1 MSVMSIGYN
10 FFLLKH
16 GGTTAVAAFSV
27 IMYVDS
33 IIGMLVFGMCDA
45 MQPALS
51 YCYGAKLF
59 EKIKALLKRIGIAS
73 LILSA
78 LSTLFM
84 FFLGPIVAPI
94 FVKPEDTDLLK
105 VSIIAMKFFSLSYM
119 TGWIDMCFSSVFTAL
134 ERPARSFVTSLFGT
148 IIFPFLFLF
157 ILPNFWDLNGIWLT
171 PLFSCTVSAMFT
183 FILIKTMKLQK

>member
-59 EKIKALLKRIGIAS
+59 EKIKALLKRIVIAS

-78 LSTLFM
+78 HSTLFM
-84 FFLGPIVAPI
+84 FFLGPTVAPI

-157 ILPNFWDLNGIWLT
+157 ILPNFWDLNGVWLT